1 MIILNCNSNLKI
13 YNGIIKP
20 DGMGKPIPYN
30 FLSLIVYDDFCWL
43 VVMCFLQ

>member
-20 DGMGKPIPYN
+20 NGMGKPIPYI
-30 FLSLIVYDDFCWL
+30 FLSLIVYDDLLL
-43 VVMCFLQ
+43 VVGMFFLQ